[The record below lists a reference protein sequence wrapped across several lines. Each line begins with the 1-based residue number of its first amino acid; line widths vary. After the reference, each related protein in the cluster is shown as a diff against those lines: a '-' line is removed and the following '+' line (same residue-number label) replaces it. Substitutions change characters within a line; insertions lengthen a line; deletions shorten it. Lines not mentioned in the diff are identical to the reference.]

1 MQYSRRIEP
10 PLLEG
15 ARPRGSSLRELDD
28 EWDDIEPTSRRAMS
42 RLALFPPGRT
52 DAEIEA
58 IVDEFTQELCG
69 LSYY

>member
-1 MQYSRRIEP
+1 MEYNRRIEP

-42 RLALFPPGRT
+42 WLALFPPART

-58 IVDEFTQELCG
+58 IVDEFTEALCG
-69 LSYY
+69 AY